1 MTPVWTVVLTYN
13 GLDDTRKCL
22 RSLASQAAAGHP
34 ILVVDNGSTDGTM
47 DAVAREF
54 PWAKLL
60 RVEKNQ
66 GPSVGNNR
74 GIEHALAQGAGSVLL
89 LNNDTT
95 VAPNLIDRVLVAA
108 QAHTD
113 FQVIGPVINFMD
125 EPAVVMTDGVTFNP
139 PGHNGLFVR
148 KVVPLVDAITPAITP
163 VDVVNGCCMLVT
175 AEVFRKIGLFD
186 EQFFIYHDE
195 TDFCLRALAAG
206 YRCGVMSEQ
215 LVWHKGS
222 STFKATGKRFA
233 RYYDSRN
240 LVYLLRKHDGARH
253 NGRRKRETAATCFK
267 YLYFRYCHERE
278 DGHPDAADAII
289 EGLLDG
295 LAGRQGA
302 FEKRRRL
309 TLPAVRAA
317 FELLR
322 HRPRLSTPA
331 TSVRS

>member
-1 MTPVWTVVLTYN
+1 MNPVWTVVLSYN
-13 GLDDTRKCL
+13 GLEDSRKCL
-22 RSLASQAAAGHP
+22 RSLESQAAAGHP
-34 ILVVDNGSTDGTM
+34 ILLVDNGSTDGTLEI
-47 DAVAREF
+47 VRREF

-74 GIEHALAQGAGSVLL
+74 GIEYALAHGAGGVLL

-95 VAPNLIDRVLVAA
+95 VAPNLIDRMIAAA
-108 QAHTD
+108 QAHPD
-113 FQVIGPVINFMD
+113 FQIMGPVINYMD
-125 EPAVVMTDGVTFNP
+125 EPALVMTDGVTFNP
-139 PGHNGLFVR
+139 PGDGGLFVR
-148 KVVPLVDAITPAITP
+148 KVVPLAESAAPTITP
-163 VDVVNGCCMLVT
+163 VDIVNGCCMLVS
-175 AEVFRKIGLFD
+175 AEVFKTIGLFD
-186 EQFFIYHDE
+186 ERFFIYHDE
-195 TDFCLRALAAG
+195 ADFCLRALAAKF
-206 YRCGVMSEQ
+206 RNGVIGEQ

-233 RYYDSRN
+233 RYFDSRN
-240 LVYLLRKHDGARH
+240 LVYLLRKHDGARLNH
-253 NGRRKRETAATCFK
+253 RTRRETAKTCFL

-302 FEKRRRL
+302 FEKRRHL
-309 TLPAVRAA
+309 MLPAVRGA

-322 HRPRLSTPA
+322 HRPRLSRA
-331 TSVRS
+331 AAGAR

>member
-1 MTPVWTVVLTYN
+1 MTPVWTLVLTYN
-13 GLDDTRKCL
+13 GLEDTRKCL
-22 RSLASQAAAGHP
+22 RSLASQAAAGHA

-47 DAVAREF
+47 AAVAGEF
-54 PWAKLL
+54 PWAKLF

-95 VAPNLIDRVLVAA
+95 VAPDLIDRLIAA
-108 QAHTD
+108 AAANPGYQI
-113 FQVIGPVINFMD
+113 IGPVINYMD

-139 PGHNGLFVR
+139 PGNNGLFVR
-148 KVVPLVDAITPAITP
+148 KVAPLVAAPAIAITP
-163 VDVVNGCCMLVT
+163 VDIVNGCAMLVS

-195 TDFCLRALAAG
+195 TDFCLRAIAAG
-206 YRCGVMSEQ
+206 FRCGVMGQQ

-240 LVYLLRKHDGARH
+240 LVYLLKKHDGARLH
-253 NGRRKRETAATCFK
+253 GRRRRQTAATCFK

-302 FEKRRRL
+302 FVKQRRRL
-309 TLPAVRAA
+309 VPAVRAA

-331 TSVRS
+331 TSVRP

>member
-1 MTPVWTVVLTYN
+1 MNPIWTLVLTYN

-22 RSLASQAAAGHP
+22 TSLASQAATGHP

-47 DAVAREF
+47 EAVGREF
-54 PWAKLL
+54 PWAKLF

-74 GIEHALAQGAGSVLL
+74 GIEHAMAQGAGSILL

-95 VAPNLIDRVLVAA
+95 AAPNLIDRMQVAA
-108 QAHTD
+108 QAHPD
-113 FQVIGPVINFMD
+113 FKVLGPVINYMD
-125 EPAVVMTDGVTFNP
+125 EPAVVMTDGVIFNP
-139 PGHNGLFVR
+139 PGGLGFFAR
-148 KVVPLVDAITPAITP
+148 KEVPLRTGATPQVTP
-163 VDVVNGCCMLVT
+163 VDVVNGCCMLVA
-175 AEVFRKIGLFD
+175 AEVFTRIGLFD

-195 TDFCLRALAAG
+195 TDFCLRAKQAG
-206 YRCGVMSEQ
+206 FQCGVISEQ

-222 STFKATGKRFA
+222 STFKVTGKRFG

-240 LVYLLRKHDGARH
+240 LVYLLKKHDGAGY
-253 NGRRKRETAATCFK
+253 NGRGRLATAKACVK

-278 DGHPDAADAII
+278 DGHDDAANAIL

-295 LAGRQGA
+295 LAGRQGQFA
-302 FEKRRRL
+302 ARRHP
-309 TLPAVRAA
+309 TLPALRAM

-322 HRPRLSTPA
+322 HRPRLGSPA
-331 TSVRS
+331 PSARS